1 MTDRRRAKLVL
12 ASLVLTFVVVRLAL
26 WVSPDSDFNVA
37 GHNVHHLFTGVL
49 MAAASGILLALR
61 PGRSRGLDVACLVF
75 GAGLA
80 LSLDEV
86 VYLIATDGSNAS
98 YLLPVSFW
106 GGVLVVGLG
115 AAWVVVTGWGGG
127 SGRGPGADG

>member
-12 ASLVLTFVVVRLAL
+12 GSLLATFVIVRLAM
-26 WVSPDSDFNVA
+26 WRSPEADFNIA
-37 GHNVHHLFTGVL
+37 GHNVHHVFTGVL
-49 MAAASGILLALR
+49 LAALTGIPLALR
-61 PGRSRGLDVACLVF
+61 PGRWRGMDAACLGF
-75 GAGLA
+75 GVGLA

-106 GGVLVVGLG
+106 GGVIVVGAG
-115 AAWVVVTGWGGG
+115 AAWVAVAGW
-127 SGRGPGADG
+127 SGRGPGGDG